1 VFRVV
6 ALHPLPEEVILLRP
20 GLHQVAAAP
29 EAAPAPLQA
38 AQAEAADQR
47 ESKNLGR
54 K

>member
-1 VFRVV
+1 V
-6 ALHPLPEEVILLRP
+6 AALLPPPEEVILRRP
-20 GLHQVAAAP
+20 GLHQAAAAP

-38 AQAEAADQR
+38 AQAEVADQR